1 MREDRRE
8 EPSLDIDVALCIGAA
23 LIGLGALCLLYIV
36 VLVTQIL
43 KSPEE
48 SDLVQWVM
56 EAAQRNEMIL
66 SGHSGEKNFSI
77 EASEAFQYIIMAILG
92 LIVVR
97 LITSIFMAF
106 INQGIKLVLSN
117 KTKSSDLKNQS
128 EPTYRSKSK
137 YL

>member
-8 EPSLDIDVALCIGAA
+8 EPSFDLDLTACIGAA
-23 LIGLGALCLLYIV
+23 LIGTGALCLLYVV
-36 VLVTQIL
+36 VLVVQIL

-48 SDLVQWVM
+48 SNLVQWVM

-77 EASEAFQYIIMAILG
+77 EASEAFQLIFLAILG
-92 LIVVR
+92 LIIVR

-106 INQGIKLVLSN
+106 INQGIKLVMEN
-117 KTKSSDLKNQS
+117 K
-128 EPTYRSKSK
+128 SKSGSSRTK
-137 YL
+137 T